1 MNMSTHSAANQA
13 DANLNQMS
21 SDSSFE
27 GSYVCEFN
35 SSSRKWEC
43 QQFYKTQ
50 ILQTIIDQHDNQ
62 DGRQTIDQLKEF
74 GITVYLAEHDTV
86 NIALLKQV
94 ISHVTVNRNDRSRE
108 PHENQRCILYRDK
121 SGQLY
126 NLTVDN
132 GSGGLASTW
141 KSLLLSFSGLQAMVA
156 MSVLTRAF
164 ACMNPESKVKPGYFL
179 GLVLGLV
186 LFEEMSQS
194 FLNVALLVQ
203 GVPSVAAYSLSS
215 GSDSDWPR
223 KLAVF
228 ALALAAAQEAGS
240 AAQKI
245 CTLLGIALSMALL
258 AANLGSRAWLY
269 MRWKPIGNMFGALTP
284 FYAYCAAILTGL
296 VFPFMGFR
304 QIQSGGAPAIQTIM
318 INCAIVA
325 ILFVLSDLNVVQGF
339 IFMGQACD
347 QTTTNIVLGSW
358 LAMAAVSS
366 IFAARKIEK
375 PETVENVEGEI
386 DMILDED
393 QTSPVG
399 YKVPNFPDYCIDPVR
414 FREDGLSCFSTNVQ
428 TFLGIVICLGLGAFV
443 GSAALVDYFKFE

>member
-1 MNMSTHSAANQA
+1 MSAANQA
-13 DANLNQMS
+13 DADLNQMS

-35 SSSRKWEC
+35 TSSRKWEC
-43 QQFYKTQ
+43 QQDYKTQ
-50 ILQTIIDQHDNQ
+50 ILQKIIDQHDNT

-86 NIALLKQV
+86 NTALLKQV
-94 ISHVTVNRNDRSRE
+94 ISHVTVNRNDRSKE

-121 SGQLY
+121 NGQLY

-156 MSVLTRAF
+156 LSVLTRAF
-164 ACMNPESKVKPGYFL
+164 ACMNPESRVKPGYFL
-179 GLVLGLV
+179 GLTLGLV
-186 LFEEMSQS
+186 LYEEMSQS

-203 GVPSVAAYSLSS
+203 GCPSVAAYSL
-215 GSDSDWPR
+215 GHGTEADNPR

-228 ALALAAAQEAGS
+228 SLALAAAQETGS
-240 AAQKI
+240 SAQKI

-269 MRWKPIGNMFGALTP
+269 MRWKPIGHMFGPLTP
-284 FYAYCAAILTGL
+284 FYSFCAAIITGL

-304 QIQSGGAPAIQTIM
+304 QIQSGGPPAIQTIM

-325 ILFVLSDLNVVQGF
+325 IMFVLSDLNVVQGF
-339 IFMGQACD
+339 IFTGEACD
-347 QTTTNIVLGSW
+347 QSTTNIVLGSW
-358 LAMAAVSS
+358 LAMTSVTC
-366 IFAARKIEK
+366 IFAARRLEK
-375 PETVENVEGEI
+375 PGTIENAEGEI

-399 YKVPNFPDYCIDPVR
+399 MKVPNFPSYGIDPMTL
-414 FREDGLSCFSTNVQ
+414 REDGISCISSNVQ
-428 TFLGIVICLGLGAFV
+428 TALGIVICLGLGSFV
-443 GSAALVDYFKFE
+443 GVGAVYDYFQFE

>member
-1 MNMSTHSAANQA
+1 MVNSVANQA
-13 DANLNQMS
+13 DAQLNQMS

-27 GSYVCEFN
+27 GSYVCEINN
-35 SSSRKWEC
+35 SSKKWEC

-50 ILQTIIDQHDNQ
+50 ILQTIIDQHDNR

-94 ISHVTVNRNDRSRE
+94 VSHVTVNRNDRSKE

-121 SGQLY
+121 NGQLF

-132 GSGGLASTW
+132 GSSGLASTW

-156 MSVLTRAF
+156 LSVLTRAF
-164 ACMNPESKVKPGYFL
+164 ACMNPESQVKPGYFL

-186 LFEEMSQS
+186 LHEEMSQS
-194 FLNVALLVQ
+194 FLNVAMLVV
-203 GVPSVAAYSLSS
+203 GTPSVAAYSLVS
-215 GSDSDWPR
+215 GGESDWPR

-228 ALALAAAQEAGS
+228 ALALAAVQDAGS

-245 CTLLGIALSMALL
+245 CTLLGIAMSMALL
-258 AANLGSRAWLY
+258 AANLGSRAWMH

-284 FYAYCAAILTGL
+284 FYAYWAAMLTGII
-296 VFPFMGFR
+296 FPFMGFR

-325 ILFVLSDLNVVQGF
+325 ILFVLSELNAVQGF
-339 IFMGQACD
+339 IFTGEACD
-347 QTTTNIVLGSW
+347 QSTTNIALGSW
-358 LAMAAVSS
+358 LAMASVTS
-366 IFAARKIEK
+366 IFAARRIAK

-399 YKVPNFPDYCIDPVR
+399 FKVPNFPNYCIDPVLY
-414 FREDGLSCFSTNVQ
+414 REDGLSCFSTNVQ

-443 GSAALVDYFKFE
+443 GVAAIVDYFKFE

>member
-1 MNMSTHSAANQA
+1 MNISNHSAANQA

-27 GSYVCEFN
+27 GSYVREFKG
-35 SSSRKWEC
+35 STAKWEC
-43 QQFYKTQ
+43 QQYYKTQ

-94 ISHVTVNRNDRSRE
+94 ISHVTVNRNDRSKE

-132 GSGGLASTW
+132 GSGGLEATW
-141 KSLLLSFSGLQAMVA
+141 KNLLLSFSGLQSMVA
-156 MSVLTRAF
+156 LSILTRVF
-164 ACMNPESKVKPGYFL
+164 ACMDPESKVKPGYFL

-186 LFEEMSQS
+186 LQEEMSQS
-194 FLNVALLVQ
+194 FLNVAMLVM
-203 GVPSVAAYSLSS
+203 GIPSVAAYSLMS
-215 GSDSDWPR
+215 GSESDWPR
-223 KLAVF
+223 KVAVF
-228 ALALAAAQEAGS
+228 SLAMAAAQESGT

-245 CTLLGIALSMALL
+245 CTLVGVAFSMTLL
-258 AANLGSRAWLY
+258 AANLGSRAWMY

-284 FYAYCAAILTGL
+284 FYAYCAAVITGL

-339 IFMGQACD
+339 LFMGEACD
-347 QTTTNIVLGSW
+347 QTTTNIILGSW
-358 LAMAAVSS
+358 LAMAAITS

-375 PETVENVEGEI
+375 PETVESVEGEI

-399 YKVPNFPDYCIDPVR
+399 FKVPNFPNYCIDPVCL
-414 FREDGLSCFSTNVQ
+414 REDGLSCLSTNAQ
-428 TFLGIVICLGLGAFV
+428 TFLGVVICLGFGAFV
-443 GSAALVDYFKFE
+443 GAAAIVDYFNFE